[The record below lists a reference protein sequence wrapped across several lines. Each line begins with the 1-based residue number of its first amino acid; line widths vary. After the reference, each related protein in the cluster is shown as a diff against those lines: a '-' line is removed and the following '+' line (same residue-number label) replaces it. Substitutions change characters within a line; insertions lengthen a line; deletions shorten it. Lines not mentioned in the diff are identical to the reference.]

1 MKRMTHNE
9 VVACSKA
16 RAIMETQLCTEMYA
30 LYNSGPILNP
40 IRTVVALAIEQI
52 LGMMQFNTLKTS
64 VGWDVAVKKAGGNL
78 AVWRLSGSAPKET
91 SAGLMKVWE
100 NSARWTADDC
110 GDLIRLFGGMIE
122 DTALQQGGAV
132 NSDVDA
138 IRGSKRKAGFGST
151 RARFTDGFVVT
162 DAHIGGAHN
171 AVLGAK
177 RVPGGFSG
185 IQKVRL
191 KEQSTVKKIDCAYG
205 LAEGCD
211 ISGTTADSIF
221 FFDYVNA
228 FIKGLPEMIASSDVP
243 VIQLFPM
250 ATMGS
255 QGHHTVLECALTLT
269 QNEIIDYRVGF
280 YSTLMPSGSKN
291 PLLQRLFSKYENDVR
306 NVQMLCWWDEQG
318 GKLNGVRF
326 DKFWEIQMLKDNSLA
341 DPTLLQDFTNIG
353 IRASKKQIMSMR
365 RYSVLGRLLGI
376 A

>member
-16 RAIMETQLCTEMYA
+16 RAIMETQLCTEMYG

-40 IRTVVALAIEQI
+40 IRTVVSLAIEQI
-52 LGMMQFNTLKTS
+52 LGMMQFNSLKTS
-64 VGWDVAVKKAGGNL
+64 VGWDAAVKKAGGNL
-78 AVWRLSGSAPKET
+78 AVWRLSGGAPKET
-91 SAGLMKVWE
+91 AAGLMKVWE
-100 NSARWTADDC
+100 NSASWTADDC

-132 NSDVDA
+132 STEVDG
-138 IRGSKRKAGFGST
+138 IRGSKRKAGFGAT
-151 RARFTDGFVVT
+151 RARHTDGFVVT
-162 DAHIGGAHN
+162 DTHIGEAHK

-177 RVPGGFSG
+177 RVQGGFSG

-191 KEQSTVKKIDCAYG
+191 KAESTVKKIDCAYG

-228 FIKGLPEMIASSDVP
+228 FIKGLPEMIASTDLP

-269 QNEIIDYRVGF
+269 QNEIINYHVGF
-280 YSTLMPSGSKN
+280 YSTLMPPGSEN
-291 PLLQRLFSKYENDVR
+291 ATLQRLFAKYENDVR
-306 NVQMLCWWDEQG
+306 NVQMLCWWDDQG

-326 DKFWEIQMLKDNSLA
+326 DKMWEIQMLKNSSLA
-341 DPTLLQDFTNIG
+341 DPKLLQDFSSLG
-353 IRASKKQIMSMR
+353 IRANKKQILGMS
-365 RYSVLGRLLGI
+365 RYNTLGKTLGLV
-376 A
+376 